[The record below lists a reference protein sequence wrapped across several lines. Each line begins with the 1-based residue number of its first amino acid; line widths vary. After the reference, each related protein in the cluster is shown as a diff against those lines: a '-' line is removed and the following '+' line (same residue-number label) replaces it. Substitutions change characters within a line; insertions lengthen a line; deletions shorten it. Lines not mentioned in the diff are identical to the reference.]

1 MSGSTE
7 AKSDNECFENSK
19 SRVQKKERHPYKA
32 LKNDQNST
40 CVSIPFSKP
49 AMTKEMTDAALES
62 LLNDRLV
69 NGLSV
74 KEFEDSFARYIG
86 TKYAVAVNSGTA
98 ALLLSLKSIGVGK
111 DDIVITQSASFIAT
125 ANAIVHAG
133 ATPLLLDIDSKTL
146 ELRKDQLQEAI
157 KIYGNKIKAIIP
169 VHLYGRMQTIEKISE
184 VKGAESIPVIED
196 ACQAHGA
203 ELNGKKA
210 GSNGT
215 SGAFSFYS
223 SKNMTVAGDGGMI
236 TTDDPEIRDKALSMR
251 NQGAYNGDRYR
262 NDIIGYNFR
271 LNSVNAAIGK
281 IQLKYLDQWNRNR
294 AKIAELYADRL
305 SDCPGIKIPDRDS
318 SFSRS
323 SWHIYSI
330 RTDRREEL
338 AENLKQNGI
347 ETGVHYPI
355 PIHLQNA
362 YRNGLALVPFAMEN
376 TEKWANENL
385 SLPIFGTMRIDS
397 AEEVVNKI
405 NTYFGRMLK

>member
-1 MSGSTE
+1 MNGSAA
-7 AKSDNECFENSK
+7 AKSDNMSFENKK
-19 SRVQKKERHPYKA
+19 SRVLTNERHPYKA
-32 LKNDQNST
+32 LKNLQNST
-40 CVSIPFSKP
+40 CVNIPFSEP
-49 AMTKEMTDAALES
+49 AMTKEMTDAALEC

-74 KEFEDSFARYIG
+74 KEFEESFARYTG

-98 ALLLSLKSIGVGK
+98 ALLLSLKSIGIGK
-111 DDIVITQSASFIAT
+111 GDIVITQSASFIAT

-133 ATPLLLDIDSKTL
+133 ATPLLLDIDNETL

-157 KIYGNKIKAIIP
+157 KRYGNRIRAIIP
-169 VHLYGRMQTIEKISE
+169 VHLYGRMQDIEKISE
-184 VKGAESIPVIED
+184 VKGAERIPVIED

-210 GSNGT
+210 GSIGT
-215 SGAFSFYS
+215 AGAFSFYS

-251 NQGAYNGDRYR
+251 NQGAYNNDRYR

-271 LNSVNAAIGK
+271 LNSVNATIGK

-305 SDCPGIKIPDRDS
+305 SDCPGIRIPDSDS
-318 SFSRS
+318 SLSRS

-330 RTDRREEL
+330 RTSRREEI

-347 ETGVHYPI
+347 ETGIHYPI

-362 YRNGLALVPFAMEN
+362 YRNGVAIVPFSMEN

-397 AEEVVNKI
+397 AEEVVSKI
-405 NTYFGRMLK
+405 NTYFGRRLP